1 MHLLLWRHAEAA
13 DGDPD
18 LTRRLTAKGHR
29 QAEAT
34 AAWLRA
40 HMPRGTRVLASPAT
54 RTIETVRALTET
66 YEVVPT
72 IAPGAQPEAVLAA
85 AGWPDEYPSV
95 LVVGHQPTLGAVA
108 ALLLAGEPM
117 PWSVKKSGLWWL
129 SYRLRGEDRQVVLRA
144 VINSDLLG

>member
-13 DGDPD
+13 DGAPD

-34 AAWLRA
+34 AAWLRG
-40 HMPRGTRVLASPAT
+40 HMPKATRVLASPAT
-54 RTIETVRALTET
+54 RTIETVRTLTDT
-66 YEVVPT
+66 YEVIPA

-85 AGWPDEYPSV
+85 AGWPDEHPSV
-95 LVVGHQPTLGAVA
+95 LVVGHQPALGAVA
-108 ALLLAGEPM
+108 ALLLAGEAM

-144 VINSDLLG
+144 VINADLL